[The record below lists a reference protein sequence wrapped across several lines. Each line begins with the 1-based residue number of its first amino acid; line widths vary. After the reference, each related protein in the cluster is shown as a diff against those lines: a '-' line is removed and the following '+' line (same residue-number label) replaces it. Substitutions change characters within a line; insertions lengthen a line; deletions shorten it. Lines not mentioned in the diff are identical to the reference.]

1 MSEDCD
7 RASDDSHLQEQN
19 LCLQRSNDKNN
30 EMVSPLLLPSRRA
43 RIKYISINSLW
54 KNDGRLNPTICKTM
68 PNLSKVEEE
77 EEEIQKVTTQE
88 LESISWDNVC
98 IDSVGHYTATDQKDN
113 DRILNVIT
121 FVDPAV
127 VY

>member
-1 MSEDCD
+1 
-7 RASDDSHLQEQN
+7 
-19 LCLQRSNDKNN
+19 
-30 EMVSPLLLPSRRA
+30 
-43 RIKYISINSLW
+43 
-54 KNDGRLNPTICKTM
+54 M